1 MIWRHQS
8 RLPSKD
14 LSEFFRL
21 VKLRKVNTMAKMAFY
36 KAKKKIEPE
45 LKRLLQQYNEKI
57 ELQNRNYFR
66 AHHSLP
72 PNNDSHDLKS
82 FNLLKKFLS
91 LEWLSFNPERLRKP
105 RVFPLAKI
113 EHNSCNHI
121 FHTKHC
127 AIHFCGNSMVA
138 VSLNIST
145 CVVEH

>member
-36 KAKKKIEPE
+36 KAKKKIGPE
-45 LKRLLQQYNEKI
+45 LKRLLQQYYEKI

-91 LEWLSFNPERLRKP
+91 LEWLSFNPECLLKP

-127 AIHFCGNSMVA
+127 AIHLWGNSMVA

-145 CVVEH
+145 YVVEP